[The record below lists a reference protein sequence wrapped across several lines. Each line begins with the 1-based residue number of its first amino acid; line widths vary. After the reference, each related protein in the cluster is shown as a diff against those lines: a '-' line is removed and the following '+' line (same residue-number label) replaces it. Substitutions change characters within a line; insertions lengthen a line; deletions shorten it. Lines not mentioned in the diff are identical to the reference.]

1 MLARCAHCQKTF
13 ATDRFGVQR
22 CPHCGWEVLLADPAA
37 PAPPP
42 AAAEPPRPPPW
53 QPQPTPPPWP
63 PAPHGGTPPPWPPPP
78 AAPQGWA
85 PMPPGTLLG
94 PAGPG
99 EGEPSPFARRRE
111 TGFLSALAQ
120 TFRLVAFE
128 PRRFFRFVRTS
139 QTSSALLF
147 GILCFSIGTWIS
159 LVYAALAGGAGSSAL
174 QELVRRMPPGTMDP
188 DAVISMMERATVRG
202 LVAQAVITPIAG
214 LVGIYVAA
222 AVIHLLL
229 LAVRGAP
236 RGFSATLTVVAH
248 AYGLFLLE
256 ALPVCGGVVAI
267 AWFVVA
273 LIVGV
278 AEGQRCGMG
287 RAGFAVLTPALLFCA
302 CLCAGAGLL
311 AAQLG
316 GQLPNIP
323 EGTGL

>member
-13 ATDRFGVQR
+13 STERFGVQR

-37 PAPPP
+37 TPLPPAPG
-42 AAAEPPRPPPW
+42 AQTPPPW
-53 QPQPTPPPWP
+53 QPGPPPPPWQPGPTPPPWQQP
-63 PAPHGGTPPPWPPPP
+63 GAGAPHG
-78 AAPQGWA
+78 WA
-85 PMPPGTLLG
+85 PLPPGAMLG

-99 EGEPSPFARRRE
+99 EGEPSPFTRRGE
-111 TGFLSALAQ
+111 TGFFSALLQ
-120 TFRLVAFE
+120 TWRLVAFE
-128 PRRFFRFVRTS
+128 PRRFFRFVRTN
-139 QTSSALLF
+139 QPSSALLF
-147 GILCFSIGTWIS
+147 GILCFSVGTWIS
-159 LVYAALAGGAGSSAL
+159 LGYAALAGGAGSSAL
-174 QELVRRMPPGTMDP
+174 QELMRRMPQGSMDP

-202 LVAQAVITPIAG
+202 LVAQTVITPIAG

-222 AVIHLLL
+222 AIIHVLL

-236 RGFSATLTVVAH
+236 RGFSATLTVVSY

-273 LIVGV
+273 MIVGV
-278 AEGQRCGMG
+278 AEAQRCGMG

-316 GQLPNIP
+316 GQLPSMP